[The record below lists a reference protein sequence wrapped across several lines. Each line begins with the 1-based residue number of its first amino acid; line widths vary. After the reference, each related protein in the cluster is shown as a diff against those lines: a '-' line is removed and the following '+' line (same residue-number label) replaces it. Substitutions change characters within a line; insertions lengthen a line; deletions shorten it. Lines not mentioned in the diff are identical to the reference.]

1 MTPLR
6 IVPVLGLLLAGC
18 ATAPEAPPPGPP
30 PARVFISPAGEP
42 FRPEDAANTRP
53 VERWRAQVDA
63 DKDGVVTRE
72 ELAKDFDRFFT
83 LLDLDKDDSLV
94 GPELSRYERE
104 IAPEILIGA
113 GMPPPQAPRGS
124 SSSRRRAV
132 ATSAREGAAMFGLLN
147 DPQPVMS
154 ADADLNRRVT
164 RAEFARKAGVVFGRL
179 DRNGDGKL
187 TVDELELPGTG
198 GPGR

>member
-1 MTPLR
+1 MS
-6 IVPVLGLLLAGC
+6 
-18 ATAPEAPPPGPP
+18 
-30 PARVFISPAGEP
+30 VFISPAGEP
-42 FRPEDAANTRP
+42 FRPDAGSPPP
-53 VERWRAQVDA
+53 VARWRAQVDA
-63 DKDGVVTRE
+63 DHDGVVTRE

-83 LLDLDKDDSLV
+83 LLDVEKDDSLI
-94 GPELSRYERE
+94 GPELTRYERE

-113 GMPPPQAPRGS
+113 GMPPMQRPSTGTSAK
-124 SSSRRRAV
+124 RRRAE
-132 ATSAREGAAMFGLLN
+132 AAAIRQGAAMFGLLN

-164 RAEFARKAGVVFGRL
+164 RAEFARKAGLVFGRL

-187 TVDELELPGTG
+187 TADELELPGAG